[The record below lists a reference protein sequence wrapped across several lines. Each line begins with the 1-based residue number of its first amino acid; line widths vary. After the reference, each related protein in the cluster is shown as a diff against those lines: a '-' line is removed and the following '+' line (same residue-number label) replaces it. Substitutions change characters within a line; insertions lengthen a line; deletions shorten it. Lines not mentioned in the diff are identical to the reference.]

1 MLPGVTLPASLAA
14 LLGAL
19 RPCFTAPSFRTFCGL
34 ADGLAGQVRR
44 RTVCGMLLGADLG
57 RAWPHD
63 RAHYFFAR
71 TRWQADDLGLTVARL
86 VVLLLAPPGQPLTVA
101 VDDSVFRRS
110 GRKVYG
116 AGWQYD
122 GSSPSQNKLSFG
134 TCFVT
139 CGIVVR
145 LPFCSRPVCLPVLA
159 RLILPGKKPRVKNR
173 KKAARRPAPRYR
185 PPPSWSPCWPPHSPA
200 ARST

>member
-1 MLPGVTLPASLAA
+1 MLPGVTLPASLAV

-34 ADGLAGQVRR
+34 AAGLAGQVRR
-44 RTVCGMLLGADLG
+44 RTVAGMLLGAGLA

-71 TRWQADDLGLTVARL
+71 ARWQVDELGLAVARL
-86 VVLLLAPPGQPLTVA
+86 VAVLLVPPGDPLTVA

-110 GRKVYG
+110 GRKVFG

-122 GSSPSQNKLSFG
+122 GSSPDRDRISYG

-139 CGIVVR
+139 CAIVVR
-145 LPFCSRPVCLPVLA
+145 LPFWP
-159 RLILPGKKPRVKNR
+159 PGPDQ
-173 KKAARRPAPRYR
+173 PAPDDPRLPLTEPEWR
-185 PPPSWSPCWPPHSPA
+185 TSDPKGLGG
-200 ARST
+200 R